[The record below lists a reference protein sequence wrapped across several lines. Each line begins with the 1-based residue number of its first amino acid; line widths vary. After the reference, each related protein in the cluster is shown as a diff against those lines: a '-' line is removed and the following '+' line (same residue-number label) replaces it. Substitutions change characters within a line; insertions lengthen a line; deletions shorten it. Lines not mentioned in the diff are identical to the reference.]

1 MLRLVRRL
9 SSVHVALLW
18 LAGSIVFAGCAFF
31 LRREG
36 ERSQVA
42 MLREAQATPA
52 GPRVSNPRL
61 DTALAALQR
70 LTDSDSVW
78 TALAMA
84 VDGAK
89 PGMERDS
96 LAAILRSTPLA
107 LTPTQWEQARVL
119 LGQVGM
125 EVTGQIVASLQRT
138 PLIPT
143 SVLIA
148 IGVMFGVPLLL
159 IVLTGLWFLGHL
171 RYPISSAA

>member
-9 SSVHVALLW
+9 SSVHIALLW
-18 LAGSIVFAGCAFF
+18 LAGSVVFAGCAFF

-42 MLREAQATPA
+42 VLREAQAPA

-61 DTALAALQR
+61 DTALTALQR

-78 TALAMA
+78 TARAMA
-84 VDGAK
+84 VDGAQ
-89 PGMERDS
+89 PGTERDS
-96 LAAILRSTPLA
+96 LAAILRATPLA
-107 LTPTQWEQARVL
+107 LTPIQWEQAREL
-119 LGQVGM
+119 LGQVGI
-125 EVTGQIVASLQRT
+125 ELTGQIIAGLQGT

-148 IGVMFGVPLLL
+148 IGVLFGVPLVL
-159 IVLTGLWFLGHL
+159 IVLTGAWFLGHL
-171 RYPISSAA
+171 RYPTSSAA